1 MSSGI
6 HLPKYW
12 PAGEERKHIMKKH
25 VSYDKLSKK
34 KQIQIDKE
42 KRGTWFG
49 INPVTRKPE
58 SSRAYN
64 RRKAQDWKKDSGPA
78 LFLCP

>member
-1 MSSGI
+1 
-6 HLPKYW
+6 
-12 PAGEERKHIMKKH
+12 MKKH

-34 KQIQIDKE
+34 KQLKIDKE

-78 LFLCP
+78 LFYAHEGRDSSIVSYDFDRC